1 MRIAVIADAFPPLRS
16 SAAVQLRDLVN
27 ELDEQ
32 GHEVTVLLPDSTL
45 ASSWQLDD
53 RGKTKILR
61 LRAPLTK
68 DVSYFRRAIAEYRLA
83 NVMWKNYR
91 KTPYRVRVY
100 DGVIWYSPTIFL
112 GSLAAK
118 LKQLSNC
125 RSYLI
130 LRDIF
135 PEWAVDMGL
144 LRRGLIYR
152 YFKSVEKY
160 QYRQADVI
168 GIQTPSN
175 FGYFSQEHKDLSA
188 RVEVLN
194 NWLAPIGSSTSSI
207 NISSTT
213 LAGRKILVYTGNIG
227 IAQGIEILISL
238 AETYIQDKQVGFLF
252 VGRGTAVEMLKK
264 QVGIRQLDN
273 VLVHDEIEP
282 NEIPALLAQCKVGL
296 IALDTRHRH
305 DNIPGKFLA
314 YMQAGLPVLATI
326 NAGNDLEVMI
336 NQNRVGRVI
345 TSNNVAEL
353 KQQAD
358 DLLASLATDDDFSGR
373 CRQLA
378 ESRFSSRAAV
388 QQIVAALKG

>member
-144 LRRGLIYR
+144 LRSGLIYR

-175 FGYFSQEHKDLSA
+175 FSYFSQEHKDLSA

>member
-1 MRIAVIADAFPPLRS
+1 
-16 SAAVQLRDLVN
+16 
-27 ELDEQ
+27 
-32 GHEVTVLLPDSTL
+32 
-45 ASSWQLDD
+45 
-53 RGKTKILR
+53 
-61 LRAPLTK
+61 
-68 DVSYFRRAIAEYRLA
+68 
-83 NVMWKNYR
+83 
-91 KTPYRVRVY
+91 
-100 DGVIWYSPTIFL
+100 
-112 GSLAAK
+112 
-118 LKQLSNC
+118 
-125 RSYLI
+125 
-130 LRDIF
+130 
-135 PEWAVDMGL
+135 MGL

-175 FGYFSQEHKDLSA
+175 FSYFSQEHKDLSA

>member
-175 FGYFSQEHKDLSA
+175 FSYFSQKHKDLSA